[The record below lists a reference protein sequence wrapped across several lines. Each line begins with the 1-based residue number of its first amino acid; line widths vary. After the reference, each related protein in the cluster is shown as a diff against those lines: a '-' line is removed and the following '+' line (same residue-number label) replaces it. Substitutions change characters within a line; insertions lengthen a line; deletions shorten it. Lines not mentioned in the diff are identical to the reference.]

1 LWNPR
6 DTLVKP
12 LRFAGDALSIESD
25 DAMQLLESIMAM
37 DESRSLTERLVP
49 RHGLAVF
56 AHGSADRT
64 RIAKSIFAES
74 TMCLLLTG
82 IGVYPGCP

>member
-6 DTLVKP
+6 DTRVKP
-12 LRFAGDALSIESD
+12 LRLAGDALSIESD

-37 DESRSLTERLVP
+37 DESRSPTDRLAP

-56 AHGSADRT
+56 AHGSAGRT
-64 RIAKSIFAES
+64 
-74 TMCLLLTG
+74 
-82 IGVYPGCP
+82 